1 MRSWPPCPPIV
12 RSLARQPE
20 DELSLAE
27 LLQVVGR
34 RRWLLLGCIFLG
46 GLAGMAALGALTPV
60 YDARALLIIEP
71 DSGARAGATV
81 PTASQTPDSASVD
94 SQVQILAS
102 RSLAREAIQALGLA
116 ADPRTCR
123 RRQQG
128 ALAALLRRQTPPTPA
143 PAGRR
148 GRPLHRATLRRARG
162 QEPRHRRELA
172 LGRRREGGP
181 RREQAG

>member
-1 MRSWPPCPPIV
+1 MA
-12 RSLARQPE
+12 SLPTDRAQPRARQPE

-27 LLQVVGR
+27 LLQVVVGR

-102 RSLAREAIQALGLA
+102 RSLAREAIQALE
-116 ADPRTCR
+116 R
-123 RRQQG
+123 
-128 ALAALLRRQTPPTPA
+128 
-143 PAGRR
+143 
-148 GRPLHRATLRRARG
+148 
-162 QEPRHRRELA
+162 
-172 LGRRREGGP
+172 
-181 RREQAG
+181 

>member
-1 MRSWPPCPPIV
+1 MASFPTDR
-12 RSLARQPE
+12 ARQPE

-102 RSLAREAIQALGLA
+102 RSLARETIQALGLA
-116 ADPRTCR
+116 ADPELAGNGGG
-123 RRQQG
+123 G
-128 ALAALLRRQTPPTPA
+128 ALAALLARGSPPA
-143 PAGRR
+143 PVPA
-148 GRPLHRATLRRARG
+148 
-162 QEPRHRRELA
+162 
-172 LGRRREGGP
+172 
-181 RREQAG
+181 

>member
-1 MRSWPPCPPIV
+1 MA
-12 RSLARQPE
+12 SLPADRPQPRARQPE

-34 RRWLLLGCIFLG
+34 RRWLLLGCVFLG

-116 ADPRTCR
+116 ADPELAGAGG
-123 RRQQG
+123 G
-128 ALAALLRRQTPPTPA
+128 ALAALLP
-143 PAGRR
+143 
-148 GRPLHRATLRRARG
+148 
-162 QEPRHRRELA
+162 
-172 LGRRREGGP
+172 
-181 RREQAG
+181 

>member
-1 MRSWPPCPPIV
+1 MA
-12 RSLARQPE
+12 SLPTDRAQPRARQPE

-27 LLQVVGR
+27 LLQVVYR
-34 RRWLLLGCIFLG
+34 RRWMLLGCIFLG
-46 GLAGMAALGALTPV
+46 SLAGMAALGALTPV

-116 ADPRTCR
+116 ADPELA
-123 RRQQG
+123 G
-128 ALAALLRRQTPPTPA
+128 AGGVLAALLPRPATPA
-143 PAGRR
+143 PA
-148 GRPLHRATLRRARG
+148 PAIDVVARFI
-162 QEPRHRRELA
+162 ERLSIE
-172 LGRRREGGP
+172 REGKSHVITVSW
-181 RREQAG
+181 